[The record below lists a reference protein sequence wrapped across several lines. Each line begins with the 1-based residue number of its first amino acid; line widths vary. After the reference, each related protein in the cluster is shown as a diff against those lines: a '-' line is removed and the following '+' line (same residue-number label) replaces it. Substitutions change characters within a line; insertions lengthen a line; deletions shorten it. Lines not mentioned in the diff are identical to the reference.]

1 MCVCVGGGGGEF
13 RLYFLFPITNS
24 LDSSWMV
31 WTCCSDKIKIKLQLK
46 QYPPNAAGAMLKFC
60 WDKIYKKLHLISM
73 HFQLL
78 FQVHTNIILYMN
90 QNTNKYYTSIT
101 WAIPCQINQIWHFL
115 GRPIS
120 DFAQILYANSHQ

>member
-1 MCVCVGGGGGEF
+1 MLRE
-13 RLYFLFPITNS
+13 L
-24 LDSSWMV
+24 
-31 WTCCSDKIKIKLQLK
+31 CSNFVLIKYKKLQLK

-60 WDKIYKKLHLISM
+60 WDKIFKKTSPEAISM

-101 WAIPCQINQIWHFL
+101 C
-115 GRPIS
+115 
-120 DFAQILYANSHQ
+120 ILI